1 MSIFLS
7 FLCSSYD
14 CLLHILVLTQVC
26 LHNNAKGVVD
36 VMNTH
41 KKSVGELLRSMR
53 KERGLT
59 QVQLSRGI
67 CSRTTLATIE
77 TNNSSVNIDLLEK
90 LLSRMNIDLYE
101 LQIIRSNFSYRNRKE
116 IYKELQL
123 KYVNGNI
130 SLEKLQ
136 EEMQENYKKNG
147 NIAYL
152 AIFMVFAKK
161 ILQED
166 IKTQLNTYTY
176 EAEHIKKYFKTVTQY
191 TNYEISIMAS
201 CLFLFGTET
210 ILMLIGEWNRKI
222 NKKNHFSFQAI
233 NNILVFYFNAIQIC
247 LERKDINEASKI
259 LKGLQL
265 YDLDL
270 PNRIYYRLMEEYYRS
285 LIVMIV
291 QESPDNNIKR
301 IYDFFLF
308 LGYKKKAEV
317 LKKNT
322 ENLCNLNKC
331 RDSLQK

>member
-1 MSIFLS
+1 
-7 FLCSSYD
+7 
-14 CLLHILVLTQVC
+14 
-26 LHNNAKGVVD
+26 
-36 VMNTH
+36 
-41 KKSVGELLRSMR
+41 
-53 KERGLT
+53 
-59 QVQLSRGI
+59 
-67 CSRTTLATIE
+67 
-77 TNNSSVNIDLLEK
+77 
-90 LLSRMNIDLYE
+90 
-101 LQIIRSNFSYRNRKE
+101 
-116 IYKELQL
+116 
-123 KYVNGNI
+123 
-130 SLEKLQ
+130 
-136 EEMQENYKKNG
+136 
-147 NIAYL
+147 
-152 AIFMVFAKK
+152 MVFAKK